1 MDVGELLL
9 SATDAGYPLT
19 VDGDALVIPA
29 TLPPSMKSAAGR
41 LRSILATLLS
51 LSVEQ
56 LCHGMT
62 DDEREAFEE
71 RAAILETDGGYP
83 RELAERVALWWT
95 RTPRDE
101 RERIAA

>member
-1 MDVGELLL
+1 MTPADVLL
-9 SATDAGYPLT
+9 SAFEHGAPIRADGERLHVVSDLPDGLRGWAMHWRRVLWPL
-19 VDGDALVIPA
+19 VALPVA
-29 TLPPSMKSAAGR
+29 T
-41 LRSILATLLS
+41 
-51 LSVEQ
+51 